1 MFSAKIIKGN
11 KIEILTDDPT
21 VENFLKG
28 DLDESGYNVWTKKFG
43 AYKTTVHIFER
54 GRHNLGGGKFK
65 YILGLGWAA
74 YVMSAFS
81 NVISL
86 DDWTCLRNA
95 ITSSEYRDIP
105 FPNLRDYQNS
115 DVLFLLKYK
124 IGLFQVNTSYGKT
137 ETIATLANYFVGSG
151 KRVLLVTPG
160 NKARDELIK
169 RAKLRFS
176 LEVSKDLGEPIC
188 CIITSGILRRKEN
201 KGDSGIQQMETVLA
215 SYDVVLVDE
224 VEYTINPSGEF
235 IYSKLVNAT
244 NFYGFSGTADKYTGA
259 AVTFAQGLS
268 DTVLK
273 NRNLIKYFGPALV
286 FRLPLNMSIDDI
298 VVNSR
303 ALDNLVLDNEAIESA
318 GNVYGE
324 IMNQL
329 WTDPDVCETI
339 VKIVKRFPKTFIPM
353 NNLVTILDGWINNYF
368 IGTFRILLVCGKGYI
383 YYDLEGNKKSL
394 TLTEACD
401 YIKNDLVD
409 VIPSTA
415 AGYRALDFP
424 GLENILLC
432 IGKVAGVV
440 LQAIGR
446 TARGKHMN
454 VITLASGRGRI
465 IPVYTKGAN
474 ERNEMLRKYYKFCDI
489 ETTYIN
495 DDILC

>member
-1 MFSAKIIKGN
+1 MFSAKVIKN
-11 KIEILTDDPT
+11 KIEILTDDPN
-21 VENFLKG
+21 VVCMLRG
-28 DLDESGYNVWTKKFG
+28 DIEESGFNVWTKRFG
-43 AYKTTVHIFER
+43 VCRTTINIFDN
-54 GRHNLGGGKFK
+54 GKHKLPGGKFR
-65 YILGLGWAA
+65 YVLGLGWAA
-74 YVMSAFS
+74 YIMSAFS
-81 NVISL
+81 NVIGV
-86 DDWTCLRNA
+86 DDWNGLKNSIMSDNYRN
-95 ITSSEYRDIP
+95 IP

-137 ETIATLANYFVGSG
+137 ETIATLANYFVESG

-160 NKARDELIK
+160 NKARDELVK
-169 RAKLRFS
+169 RAQERFS
-176 LEVSKDLGEPIC
+176 LSVGRDLGDNVC
-188 CIITSGILRRKEN
+188 CVITSGLLNRKEN
-201 KGDSGIQQMETVLA
+201 KDSEKIKETEKILE

-235 IYSKLVNAT
+235 LYSRLTKAT

-259 AVTFAQGLS
+259 AVTFNQGLN

-273 NRNLIKYFGPALV
+273 NKDLIKYFGPALV
-286 FRLPLNMSIDDI
+286 FRLPLNMVIDDI
-298 VVNSR
+298 VVDSVS
-303 ALDNLVLDNEAIESA
+303 LDKIKFDNKSIDSA

-329 WTDPDVCETI
+329 WTDPDICNTI
-339 VKIVKRFPKTFIPM
+339 VKIVKRYPKTFIPM
-353 NNLVTILDGWINNYF
+353 NNLVTILDGWINDYF
-368 IGTFRILLVCGKGYI
+368 IGKFRILLVCGEGYI
-383 YYDLEGNKKSL
+383 YYNLEGNKIKL
-394 TLTEACD
+394 TLKEACE

-440 LQAIGR
+440 IQAIGR

-454 VITLASGRGRI
+454 VITMAPTTKRV
-465 IPVYTKGAN
+465 IPVYSKGAN
-474 ERNEMLRKYYKFCDI
+474 ERNEMLKRYYKYCEI
-489 ETTYIN
+489 NTTHIRE
-495 DDILC
+495 DQL